1 LEQEKQ
7 VSKDRNN
14 NSALN
19 RIINRVFLIRKNK
32 IDRLSAFH
40 FVAVGITLHFVSGRY
55 VAWIAIRSVLS
66 DWLRYRCATT
76 SHH

>member
-1 LEQEKQ
+1 MEFSFLAPLK
-7 VSKDRNN
+7 VS
-14 NSALN
+14 LG
-19 RIINRVFLIRKNK
+19 V
-32 IDRLSAFH
+32 FH

-76 SHH
+76 SHR